1 MQDATQHLGLVGYTI
16 KPYVGLMEYDDLF
29 QTGCLGLLDA
39 CKRYQPTGG
48 TFSTYAVRRIKGAV
62 LDELRRINGGRRA
75 VKPVFE
81 PLTDYESTG
90 DNFEDA
96 ACERAWVVDTLTR
109 ALTACMPK
117 QRALLYELYVLER
130 PAVEIARRE
139 GVGGEAMYQ
148 RKLKAINRARRA
160 VT

>member
-62 LDELRRINGGRRA
+62 LDELRRINGRGS
-75 VKPVFE
+75 VQPTFE
-81 PLTDYESTG
+81 QLADYESG
-90 DNFEDA
+90 HDIEDTV
-96 ACERAWVVDTLTR
+96 CTVHTLTQ
-109 ALTACMPK
+109 ALTGCNLS
-117 QRALLYELYVLER
+117 QRRMLYELYMLER

-139 GVGGEAMYQ
+139 GLTEVQMHT
-148 RKLKAINRARRA
+148 RKVKALKVARRA
-160 VT
+160 VA